1 MVVAGLAPLPFYSLG
16 MGLIGAAA
24 VATISSLLALHDV
37 FKPLRYCG
45 RNSIV
50 IYLAF
55 FLPMAV
61 TRTLLLKTG
70 LDVGT
75 ISVIVTACGVIVSL
89 LMFWAVRGTFMKFL
103 FERPAR
109 FWLVPK
115 HAPKPKMT
123 LQPAE

>member
-1 MVVAGLAPLPFYSLG
+1 VGATAVVS
-16 MGLIGAAA
+16 
-24 VATISSLLALHDV
+24 ISALMAKSDL

-55 FLPMAV
+55 FLPMAAS
-61 TRTLLLKTG
+61 RTLLVKTG
-70 LDVGT
+70 WIADVGT
-75 ISVIVTACGVIVSL
+75 ICAVVTLCGVLGSL
-89 LMFWAVRGTFMKFL
+89 AMFWTVRWTPLAFL

-109 FWLVPK
+109 FWLT
-115 HAPKPKMT
+115 PKPRLM